1 MKNLIEEG
9 KTIDYTLTEE
19 TVASGEI
26 VVVGDM
32 AGVAVTGG
40 KTGDTIALAVEGV
53 YELPKGSGALAQG
66 KKAYVNVAEDTGKTI
81 VGTASGNTFIG
92 YVWAAAAAGDAT
104 VAVKLS
110 I

>member
-1 MKNLIEEG
+1 MINLIEDG
-9 KTIDYTLTEE
+9 KTIDYT
-19 TVASGEI
+19 VADAAVTSGEI

-32 AGVAVTGG
+32 AGVAVAGG
-40 KTGDTIALAVEGV
+40 DVGETITLAVEGV

-66 KKAYVNVAEDTGKTI
+66 KKAYVNIAAETGKTI

-92 YVWAAAAAGDAT
+92 YVWADAAAGDAN